1 MIFTV
6 LISETAENDLKDIVS
21 YIAYFLKSKQNAV
34 NQLKRLEKAIKGLSE
49 FPERFKRY
57 ESDGNLDGDVRVMPV
72 DNYLVF
78 YTVDNDSQIVT
89 IVRVLYGSRNID
101 QWIL

>member
-34 NQLKRLEKAIKGLSE
+34 NQLKRLEKAI
-49 FPERFKRY
+49 R
-57 ESDGNLDGDVRVMPV
+57 
-72 DNYLVF
+72 
-78 YTVDNDSQIVT
+78 
-89 IVRVLYGSRNID
+89 
-101 QWIL
+101 